1 MRIKTSLVSGAA
13 LGVMLACGLGVA
25 AHAQDNTTAWKG
37 APQWSNDDVYFKV
50 RGRIL
55 LDAVFQDVKRD
66 GAGGDFDTSNVRGR
80 QVFLGVEGKL
90 NNYIAYKAEGGAVN
104 GGAWAWDDVVLEVKP
119 TEATS
124 LLFGNVKVAGLENLT
139 STRFTTFMDRGP
151 YGDFGV
157 DSYQLGVVGKYV
169 GPNYSATLGVQGGSI
184 NNADVANAAG
194 TTLPSDSKERLAITA
209 RGHWN
214 PINTD
219 ADKVHLGVSYR
230 YRNRGDEGQF
240 SYTGRTNTA
249 YANGA
254 LLTGTAS
261 PTNVNFYTTGG
272 IANRDKTVAV
282 EGAWVHGPFS
292 VQGEFSNIDATR
304 AATAAG
310 SDPTLKVGYAF
321 VSFWPTGETRNYNGV
336 TGEFARPKI
345 LNPITAGGWGGLEL
359 AVRYD
364 FADLTDAYDTLRVKP
379 ATSMA
384 GEYTAWTLG
393 ANYYL
398 TGYVRFQANYTDGKS
413 DNIGLNQD
421 FDIKQFQLRAQL
433 DF

>member
-55 LDAVFQDVKRD
+55 LDAVFQDVDKD
-66 GAGGDFDTSNVRGR
+66 GGTSGDFDTSNVRGR
-80 QVFLGVEGKL
+80 QVFIGVEGKL
-90 NNYIAYKAEGGAVN
+90 NNYIAYKAEGGFVN
-104 GGAWAWDDVVLEVKP
+104 GGTSSWDDVVLEVKP
-119 TEATS
+119 TETTS

-139 STRFTTFMDRGP
+139 STRFITFMDRGP

-157 DSYQLGVVGKYV
+157 DSYLVSAVAKYQ
-169 GPNYSATLGVQGGSI
+169 GFNYSATLAVQGNSI
-184 NNADVANAAG
+184 NTADVANAGA
-194 TTLPSDSKERLAITA
+194 DSKERFGVTA
-209 RGHWN
+209 RGHWA
-214 PINTD
+214 PVNTD
-219 ADKVHLGVSYR
+219 TDKLHVALSYR
-230 YRNRGDEGQF
+230 YRNRGDEALF
-240 SYTGRTNTA
+240 NYTGRTTTA
-249 YANGA
+249 YSA
-254 LLTGTAS
+254 GT
-261 PTNVNFYTTGG
+261 TFYQTGG
-272 IANRDKTVAV
+272 IGNRDKTIAV

-292 VQGEFSNIDATR
+292 LQGEYSSIDVTR
-304 AATAAG
+304 AGTAG
-310 SDPTLKVGYAF
+310 SDPTVKVGYAF
-321 VSFWPTGETRNYNGV
+321 ASFWPTGETRNYNQV
-336 TGEFARPKI
+336 TGEFGRPKI

-364 FADLTDAYDTLRVKP
+364 FTDLKDAYDTLKVKP
-379 ATSMA
+379 ATSQA
-384 GEYTAWTLG
+384 GEYTGWTLG
-393 ANYYL
+393 ANDYL
-398 TGYVRFQANYTDGKS
+398 TSYVRFQANYTDGKS

>member
-55 LDAVFQDVKRD
+55 VDAVFQDVKRD
-66 GAGGDFDTSNVRGR
+66 GPGGDYDTSNVRGR

-104 GGAWAWDDVVLEVKP
+104 GGAWGWDDVVLEVKP

-124 LLFGNVKVAGLENLT
+124 LLFGNIKVAGLENLT

-184 NNADVANAAG
+184 NNADVTVANTDAR
-194 TTLPSDSKERLAITA
+194 ERLAITGRA
-209 RGHWN
+209 HWA
-214 PINTD
+214 PIATD
-219 ADKVHLGVSYR
+219 TDKVHLGVSYR
-230 YRNRGDEGQF
+230 YRNRGDETMF
-240 SYTGRTNTA
+240 AYTGRTNTA
-249 YANGA
+249 YSNGT
-254 LLTGTAS
+254 L
-261 PTNVNFYTTGG
+261 YTTGNIG
-272 IANRDKTVAV
+272 NRDTTIAA

-292 VQGEFSNIDATR
+292 VQGEYSSIDVTR
-304 AATAAG
+304 AGGATVG
-310 SDPTLKVGYAF
+310 GDPTVKVGYAF
-321 VSFWPTGETRNYNGV
+321 VSFWPTGETRNYNQV
-336 TGEFARPKI
+336 TGEFGRPKI

-379 ATSMA
+379 TAGSQS
-384 GEYTAWTLG
+384 GEYTSWTLG

-398 TGYVRFQANYTDGKS
+398 TSYVRFQANYTDGKV
-413 DNIGLNQD
+413 DNFGPNQD
-421 FDIKQFQLRAQL
+421 YDVKQFQLRAQL

>member
-55 LDAVFQDVKRD
+55 LDAVFQDVKKD
-66 GAGGDFDTSNVRGR
+66 GPGGDFDTRNVRGR

-90 NNYIAYKAEGGAVN
+90 NNYVAYKAEGGAVN
-104 GGAWAWDDVVLEVKP
+104 GGAWAWDDVVIEVKP

-124 LLFGNVKVAGLENLT
+124 ILFGNIKVAGLENLT

-157 DSYQLGVVGKYV
+157 DSYQLGVVGKYQ
-169 GPNYSATLGVQGGSI
+169 GPNYSFTGGVQGGSI
-184 NNADVANAAG
+184 NSAEVVNASA
-194 TTLPSDSKERLAITA
+194 DSKERLTITGRA
-209 RGHWN
+209 HWA
-214 PINTD
+214 PIVTD
-219 ADKVHLGVSYR
+219 TDKVHVAASYR
-230 YRNRGDEGQF
+230 YRNRGDEGAF
-240 SYTGRTNTA
+240 AYTGRTNTA
-249 YANGA
+249 YSNA
-254 LLTGTAS
+254 T
-261 PTNVNFYTTGG
+261 FYTTGG
-272 IANRDKTVAV
+272 IGNRDNTIAV

-292 VQGEFSNIDATR
+292 VQGEYSNIDVTR
-304 AATAAG
+304 AGTAG
-310 SDPTLKVGYAF
+310 SDPTVKVGYAF
-321 VSFWPTGETRNYNGV
+321 VSFWPTGETRNYDPV
-336 TGEFARPKI
+336 AGEFKRPKI
-345 LNPITAGGWGGLEL
+345 LNPITAGGFGGLEL

-364 FADLTDAYDTLRVKP
+364 FADLKDAYDTLIVKP
-379 ATSMA
+379 TTSQA
-384 GEYTAWTLG
+384 GEYTGWTLG
-393 ANYYL
+393 ANYYP
-398 TGYVRFQANYTDGKS
+398 TAYVRFQANYTDGKA
-413 DNIGLNQD
+413 DNIGVNQD